1 MSKTKLRE
9 EYEAMF
15 GAVVGVLKLYDDKG
29 TRIYFEDSSGWW
41 SKRQYDA
48 KGNMIY
54 CENSEDYWAK
64 RQYDAKGN
72 MIYFEN
78 SDGQWRKYEYDDKG
92 NVIYYETSRSGVIK
106 DNRPCINKVFIDEQ
120 SGKKFKLTEIK

>member
-1 MSKTKLRE
+1 MSKSKLRE
-9 EYEAMF
+9 EYEAVF

-41 SKRQYDA
+41 S
-48 KGNMIY
+48 
-54 CENSEDYWAK
+54 K

-120 SGKKFKLTEIK
+120 SGKKFKIMEIK